1 MPFLNAHSCKINVL
15 QTVCVALLI
24 GLFFSSCSDK
34 QQSGKKVFYLNLS
47 SGNLESMDPVF
58 SNVLYTMWVDHMV
71 YNTLVETDEQLH
83 LQPCLAKS
91 WDISEDGLSYTFHL
105 RGDVFFHDAPEFAN
119 GKGRKMTASDVV
131 YSFNRIVDAQIA
143 SPGSWIFNGR
153 VAEENAF
160 TATDDRT
167 FRLKLNAPFR
177 PMLAILSMMYCS
189 IVPHEVVDH
198 WGKDFR
204 SHPCGTGPFQYKY
217 WDEGNVLVLH
227 KNERYWETDSA
238 TGKRLPYVDA
248 VQIGFVD
255 SKATEFL
262 LFLQGKLDFV
272 NGLDGSF
279 KDLILTKEGK
289 LKKEFERT
297 FKLKQNTYL
306 DTEYLGFLTDSTSPV
321 MHDMPTRNVLVRQAI
336 NYAIDRQ
343 KIVTYFRNGVSYPA
357 TSGFIPAGMP
367 GFDSSA
373 GYGYHYN
380 PQKAAQLLVK
390 AGYPNGKG
398 MKPITLYTRDNWADI
413 VNFIAT
419 ELQEVGIPVKVEIM
433 QPNVLIQQ
441 MSRSQSVFFRAT
453 WLADYPDAETYLV
466 VFNSKQPAP
475 PNYTRLNNKAFDDL
489 YDKSMNAPDS
499 LRYIYYRQL
508 DSIAMSQA
516 PVVPLYYDRLLHF
529 TQNNIMGLTS
539 NPMNVIDLKRVTKD

>member
-1 MPFLNAHSCKINVL
+1 MPFLKANSKKINVL
-15 QTVCVALLI
+15 QTVCILLL
-24 GLFFSSCSDK
+24 GVLMLSSCGRHSSD
-34 QQSGKKVFYLNLS
+34 KKVFNINLS
-47 SGNLESMDPVF
+47 SGNLESIDPAF
-58 SNVLYTMWVDHMV
+58 SKTLYTMWIDHMV
-71 YNTLVETDEQLH
+71 YNTLVETNEQLQ
-83 LQPCLAKS
+83 LVPCLAKS
-91 WDISEDGLSYTFHL
+91 WDITTDGLTYTFHL
-105 RGDVFFHDAPEFAN
+105 RDDVFFHDAPEFAN
-119 GKGRKMTASDVV
+119 GKGRKMTAADIV
-131 YSFNRIVDAQIA
+131 YSFNRIIDPQTA
-143 SPGSWIFNGR
+143 SPGAWIFNER
-153 VAEENAF
+153 LAKENAF
-160 TATDDRT
+160 TAIDDTT
-167 FRLKLNAPFR
+167 FRMQLNAPFR

-189 IVPHEVVDH
+189 IVPKEVVIH

-204 SHPCGTGPFQYKY
+204 SHPCGTGPFMFKY

-227 KNERYWETDSA
+227 KNPGYWERDSS
-238 TGKRLPYVDA
+238 GKELPYIDA

-279 KDLILTKEGK
+279 KDLVLTKEGK
-289 LKKEFERT
+289 LKKEFEKK
-297 FKLKQNTYL
+297 FKLKQDTYL
-306 DTEYLGFLTDSTSPV
+306 DTEYLGFLTDSTNPL

-336 NYAIDRQ
+336 NYAIDRN

-373 GYGYHYN
+373 TYGYKYA
-380 PQKAAQLLVK
+380 PAKASALLAQ

-398 MKPITLYTRDNWADI
+398 LTPITLLTPDNWADI

-419 ELQEVGIPVKVEIM
+419 ELQEVGIPVQVEII
-433 QPNVLIQQ
+433 QPDILKQQ
-441 MSRSQSVFFRAT
+441 MSRSQAVFFRAT

-466 VFNSKQPAP
+466 VFNGSQTAP
-475 PNYTRLNNKAFDDL
+475 PNYTRLKNKAFDVL
-489 YDKSMNAPDS
+489 YNKSMNAPDS

-508 DSIAMSQA
+508 DSIAMAQA

-529 TQNNIMGLTS
+529 TQNNIIGLTS
-539 NPMNVIDLKRVTKD
+539 NPMNVIDLKRVVKY